1 MNLID
6 NKDGTVSDLD
16 TDLMWQQAT
25 TSGVYIWDD
34 AVKYCKNLILAGYLD
49 WRLPTV
55 EELRTIIKKGSS
67 PVIID
72 MDYFPD
78 TMASH
83 YWTSTIYKCNSN
95 YAWFVNFNSGYE
107 YGNCKS
113 YYNIRN
119 NALQAVGNGVIACV
133 KCGFSDIRALQI
145 DHINGGGSK
154 HKRSCS
160 GSHEYYKTMI
170 VYPEDYQLLCA
181 NCNQIKKC
189 EDREHVL
196 SMAK

>member
-25 TSGVYIWDD
+25 TPGVYIWDD

-95 YAWFVNFNSGYE
+95 YVWFVNFNSGYE

-113 YYNIRN
+113 YYNYVRAVRYSYN
-119 NALQAVGNGVIACV
+119 NKVSSWEEHN
-133 KCGFSDIRALQI
+133 
-145 DHINGGGSK
+145 IN
-154 HKRSCS
+154 
-160 GSHEYYKTMI
+160 
-170 VYPEDYQLLCA
+170 LLTT
-181 NCNQIKKC
+181 K
-189 EDREHVL
+189 EREN
-196 SMAK
+196 K